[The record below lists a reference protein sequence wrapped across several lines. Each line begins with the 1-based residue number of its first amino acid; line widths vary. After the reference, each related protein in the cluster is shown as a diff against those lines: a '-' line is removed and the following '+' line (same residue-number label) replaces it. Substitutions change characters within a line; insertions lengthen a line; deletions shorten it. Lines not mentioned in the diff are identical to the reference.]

1 MPSPQRHVQDPLRC
15 AGRRTRTPPV
25 MSDDLT
31 DSSPPSTM
39 RSRPPTSDP
48 GTRSA
53 NPQRPSRVGL
63 DDYGVPIAVQFAGRV
78 DDEIT
83 LLRFAAELERA
94 RPWATLRPT
103 SGERVG
109 AVKDPEACGHDRS
122 ADRQPMISA
131 SREDDPMSTQPPRF
145 VRAAIARLMGD
156 DPLAPKLLAAAAD
169 EHPDS
174 FEAAAAL
181 ALVAT
186 NPAQHLQRA
195 LDMAHSRRER
205 QHVGVIAVW
214 QAGDHDRATIL
225 AREHLAEFPDEL
237 VISWLVGQA

>member
-1 MPSPQRHVQDPLRC
+1 
-15 AGRRTRTPPV
+15 
-25 MSDDLT
+25 
-31 DSSPPSTM
+31 
-39 RSRPPTSDP
+39 
-48 GTRSA
+48 
-53 NPQRPSRVGL
+53 
-63 DDYGVPIAVQFAGRV
+63 
-78 DDEIT
+78 
-83 LLRFAAELERA
+83 
-94 RPWATLRPT
+94 
-103 SGERVG
+103 
-109 AVKDPEACGHDRS
+109 
-122 ADRQPMISA
+122 MISA

-156 DPLAPKLLAAAAD
+156 DPLAPTLLAAAAD

-174 FEAAAAL
+174 FEAAAAV

-225 AREHLAEFPDEL
+225 AREHLAEFPDDL